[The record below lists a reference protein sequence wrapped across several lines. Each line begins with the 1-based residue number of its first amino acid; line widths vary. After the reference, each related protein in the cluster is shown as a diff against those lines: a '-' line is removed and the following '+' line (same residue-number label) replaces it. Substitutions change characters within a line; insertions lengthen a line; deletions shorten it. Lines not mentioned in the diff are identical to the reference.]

1 MNNFSISIIIA
12 FNCFGCYYRAE
23 FEASVDIHSEEET
36 PSIMDEDEWTD
47 RNFGNS
53 LLMEE
58 EENENTSEDSL
69 SDLESDADNTE
80 EEG

>member
-1 MNNFSISIIIA
+1 
-12 FNCFGCYYRAE
+12 
-23 FEASVDIHSEEET
+23 
-36 PSIMDEDEWTD
+36 MDEDEWTD

-58 EENENTSEDSL
+58 EERENTSEDSV
-69 SDLESDADNTE
+69 SDLDSEADDSD

>member
-1 MNNFSISIIIA
+1 M
-12 FNCFGCYYRAE
+12 
-23 FEASVDIHSEEET
+23 DLHSEEDV

-58 EENENTSEDSL
+58 EENENTSEDSV
-69 SDLESDADNTE
+69 SDLDSDQTDV
-80 EEG
+80 EG